1 MYTAIMEQFDFGNSI
16 FSLEKIW
23 DQRTAVSQKTALYL
37 SPDSNPYCSR
47 LNPIFS
53 FEVEESY
60 LRYFNVLSLRD
71 GVYPLLRFFFINPA
85 PHVADPKIVID
96 EKLSSLVP
104 VAWREKTL
112 LRSLYTNEKVFPK
125 TIEECLILISPDED
139 SLPLDIMELELKKL
153 ADKTKSYPK
162 VSFYFSSCIKKGE
175 EYAEA
180 VSSWGYTTLNM
191 INKTFHG
198 KNVEIIDW
206 DKLQKK
212 NLSKVCFTH
221 FNPLSFYFTDSFL
234 THDLLQRGA
243 SLLESKQT
251 AGKVIHR
258 EELSMNHGVEL
269 TEWTDDKKR
278 SLYDQVD
285 LKMIFGDEIREKPA
299 FKGYTFV
306 TLTNH
311 SFKQFA
317 LERARELNQ

>member
-1 MYTAIMEQFDFGNSI
+1 MEHFDFGNSI

-23 DQRTAVSQKTALYL
+23 DQRTAVSQKTTLYL

-53 FEVEESY
+53 FEVEENY
-60 LRYFNVLSLRD
+60 LHYFNVLSLRD
-71 GVYPLLRFFFINPA
+71 GVYPLLRFFFLNPI
-85 PHVADPKIVID
+85 PHVADPRIIID

-104 VAWREKTL
+104 EAWREKTL

-125 TIEECLILISPDED
+125 RIEECLILISPDED
-139 SLPLDIMELELKKL
+139 SLPLDIMEKELLKL
-153 ADKTKSYPK
+153 AEKTRNYAKI
-162 VSFYFSSCIKKGE
+162 SFYFSSCIRKGE

-180 VSSWGYTTLNM
+180 VSNWGYTALNAVHKAFEGRN
-191 INKTFHG
+191 I
-198 KNVEIIDW
+198 EILDW
-206 DKLQKK
+206 GKLQKK
-212 NLSKVCFTH
+212 NVAKVCFTH

-243 SLLESKQT
+243 MLLEEQKPLKN
-251 AGKVIHR
+251 AIHR
-258 EELSMNHGVEL
+258 EELSMNHGFDL
-269 TEWTDDKKR
+269 APWPDNQKR
-278 SLYDQVD
+278 SFYDQVD
-285 LKMIFGDEIREKPA
+285 LKKLLGDEIREKPA

-317 LERARELNQ
+317 LERARELCQ

>member
-1 MYTAIMEQFDFGNSI
+1 MVIMEHFDFGNSI

-53 FEVEESY
+53 FEVEDDY

-85 PHVADPKIVID
+85 PHVADPMIIID

-104 VAWREKTL
+104 KAWREKTL
-112 LRSLYTNEKVFPK
+112 LRSLYDNEKVFPK
-125 TIEECLILISPDED
+125 PIEECLILISPDKD
-139 SLPLDIMELELKKL
+139 SLPLEIMEVELAKL
-153 ADKTKSYPK
+153 AEKTKKYPK
-162 VSFYFSSCIKKGE
+162 ISFYFSSCIRKGE

-180 VSSWGYTTLNM
+180 ASTWGYTTLNAVNM
-191 INKTFHG
+191 AFGGRNI
-198 KNVEIIDW
+198 EILDW
-206 DKLQKK
+206 GKLQKK
-212 NLSKVCFTH
+212 NLAKVCFTH

-243 SLLESKQT
+243 TLLENKKT
-251 AGKVIHR
+251 MKNVIHR
-258 EELSMNHGVEL
+258 EELSMNHGFEL
-269 TEWTDDKKR
+269 AEWFDDHKQ
-278 SLYDQVD
+278 SLYDKVD
-285 LKMIFGDEIREKPA
+285 LKSLFGDEIREKPA
-299 FKGYTFV
+299 FKGYTFI

-317 LERARELNQ
+317 LERAKELYQ